1 MTWLVVDV
9 SNDMVPNEGKGKGV
23 PVLELVVFHLGLK
36 CSLEDGWRWFK
47 QKVGQP
53 KCGYDPNGPFLE
65 AAC

>member
-1 MTWLVVDV
+1 
-9 SNDMVPNEGKGKGV
+9 MVPNEGRGKGV